1 MTQTKV
7 DPFSL
12 EIVKDSLVAIGDEMF
27 YTLGR
32 TSMSPIIYE
41 VLDYACGL
49 TDAKGQLLT
58 QGHGV
63 AGFIGMLSFMVR
75 DVLEKFR
82 DKLHPGDVIIINDPY
97 SGGGSHLSDV
107 GLVMPIFYEGE
118 IVAFSAN
125 KAHWTEVGGKDPGSF
140 TNDATEIFQEGLQ
153 FPCIK
158 LFDAGVINQALVDL
172 IQANVRFPD
181 LSLGDMWAQVAALR
195 TGERRFYELCE
206 RHGKEVVLASIDHLL
221 AHGEQIARKELAAL
235 PKGTYE
241 AVDYID
247 SDGMGNGPFRIQVKV
262 TITDE
267 KFICDFRGSHPQVL
281 GPINCSYTSLVT
293 DVRTIFLAI
302 TNPSQDINDGVF
314 RPLEVIT
321 DPGLIFSAQRP
332 APTSNYWESGS
343 AGGDL
348 VWKALA
354 PVLPHRLTAG
364 HFLSVCAVTLSGKH
378 HVTGEPFLIVEPSV
392 GGWGAGEGMDGA
404 RGQFCI
410 GDGETYNMPV
420 EIAETR
426 YGVMV
431 DEYSLRCDGA
441 GAGEYIGGSGVVRS
455 YRALSDNQTVTVTF
469 GRHKFLPWGVR
480 GGEAGSPNE
489 FYVEKA
495 NGEIDGPFGIYP
507 RYPLNKGD
515 VVKLVTATGGGYGH
529 PFDRPADKVALDA
542 KNGYISIEQ
551 AERKFGVT
559 VNPATFEVL
568 AETAERRAYRSRQE
582 ERTANE

>member
-1 MTQTKV
+1 MIAKKV

-12 EIVKDSLVAIGDEMF
+12 EIVKDSLIAIGDEMF

-49 TDAKGQLLT
+49 TDSRGQLLT
-58 QGHGV
+58 QGHGI
-63 AGFIGMLSFMVR
+63 AGFIGNLSFMVR
-75 DVLEKFR
+75 DTVKKFAMSNQ
-82 DKLHPGDVIIINDPY
+82 LMPGDIIIINDPY

-107 GLVMPIFYEGE
+107 GLVMPIFYDGE
-118 IVAFSAN
+118 VVAFSAN

-140 TNDATEIFQEGLQ
+140 TNDATDIYQEGLQ
-153 FPCIK
+153 FPCVK
-158 LFDAGVINQALVDL
+158 LFNAGTVNQALVDM

-195 TGERRFYELCE
+195 TGERRFQELCE
-206 RHGKEVVLASIDHLL
+206 KHGKEVVLASIDHLL
-221 AHGEQIARKELAAL
+221 DHGEQMARKELGTL
-235 PKGTYE
+235 KKGVYE

-247 SDGMGNGPFRIQVKV
+247 SDGMGNGPFRVQVKV
-262 TITDE
+262 TVTDDE
-267 KFICDFRGSHPQVL
+267 FICDFRGSHPQVM
-281 GPINCSYTSLVT
+281 GPVNCSFTTLVS

-314 RPLEVIT
+314 RPLTIIT
-321 DPGLIFSAQRP
+321 DPGSIFSAERP
-332 APTSNYWESGS
+332 APVSVYWESGS

-354 PVLPHRLTAG
+354 PILPDRLSAG

-378 HVTGEPFLIVEPSV
+378 HVTDEPFLIVEPSV
-392 GGWGAGEGMDGA
+392 GGWGAGDGQDGV

-431 DEYSLRCDGA
+431 DEYSLRCDGM
-441 GAGEYIGGSGVVRS
+441 GAGEYIGGSGVIRS
-455 YRALSDNQTVTVTF
+455 YRAMTDKQAVTVTF
-469 GRHKFLPWGVR
+469 GRNKFLPWGVN
-480 GGEAGSPNE
+480 GGESGSPNE

-495 NGEIDGPFGIYP
+495 NGEIDGPFGIYA

-515 VVKLVTATGGGYGH
+515 VVKLVTGTGGGYGH
-529 PFDRPADKVALDA
+529 PLKRPAEKVASDT
-542 KNGYISIEQ
+542 KNGYITVKQ
-551 AERKFGVT
+551 AEEKYGV
-559 VNPATFEVL
+559 VL
-568 AETAERRAYRSRQE
+568 DPDTYSIRRVTTERQE
-582 ERTANE
+582 FHP